1 MLSPCLT
8 NQPSPLPL
16 SLKMMRVAKERKPL
30 DINDE
35 RFVWFC
41 EEVNRETDKLL
52 AAADEGYIF

>member
-1 MLSPCLT
+1 
-8 NQPSPLPL
+8 
-16 SLKMMRVAKERKPL
+16 MMRVAKERKPL